1 MTSHHAHNPVRAILA
16 LELPSGT
23 RFDESA
29 VEWRRLFAEF
39 FGTLMLVL
47 VAAGASVV
55 NAVIPGGVS
64 PTARVVAPGLMVMAL
79 IYATG
84 AVGGA
89 HFNPAVTLC
98 FAVRGN
104 FPWIRVPGYIL
115 MQLLGAVAAATC
127 LRALFGNVGDLG
139 ATLPSA
145 GISDGQAVTLEIVL
159 TLGLVSVVLGTARGK
174 ERRTNAALA
183 VGALLRWP
191 GCGRAI
197 AGAREHGPNVRAE
210 WSGRWSPGCI
220 RRPTAGGL
228 LAVEAH
234 GVYAVAVRAGDEAAQ
249 GTSIAS
255 GETTAV
261 GTRRFDVTEAPS
273 WLRVGV
279 TKL

>member
-1 MTSHHAHNPVRAILA
+1 MTSHQAHNPVRAIWA
-16 LELPSGT
+16 LELPFGT

-104 FPWIRVPGYIL
+104 FPWKRVPGYIL
-115 MQLLGAVAAATC
+115 MQLLGAVAAATY
-127 LRALFGNVGDLG
+127 LRAQFGNVGDLG

-159 TLGLVSVVLGTARGK
+159 TLGLVSVILGTASGAK
-174 ERRTNAALA
+174 NIGTNAALA
-183 VGALLRWP
+183 VGAYIAVAGMWAAP
-191 GCGRAI
+191 I
-197 AGAREHGPNVRAE
+197 AGASMNPARTFGPALVG
-210 WSGRWSPGCI
+210 GRWQSSWVYFVG
-220 RRPTAGGL
+220 PTAGGL
-228 LAVEAH
+228 LAV
-234 GVYAVAVRAGDEAAQ
+234 AVAWGLRGPPSRAGDEAAQ
-249 GTSIAS
+249 GDLDRIP
-255 GETTAV
+255 END
-261 GTRRFDVTEAPS
+261 R
-273 WLRVGV
+273 L
-279 TKL
+279 